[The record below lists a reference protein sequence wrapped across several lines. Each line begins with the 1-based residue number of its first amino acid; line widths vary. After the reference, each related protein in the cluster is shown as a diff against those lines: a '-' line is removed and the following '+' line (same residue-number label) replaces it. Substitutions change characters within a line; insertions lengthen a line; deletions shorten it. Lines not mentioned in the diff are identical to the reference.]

1 MNNLITNFEQVL
13 AMAKEYGLPIE
24 KKRGILREYL
34 QSKFLVYF
42 YGLPASQKMS
52 FVGGTSL
59 RLLRGLDRFSED
71 LDFDNLGLND
81 EEVGELVES
90 VAINFE
96 KENIKIELK
105 KNGSE
110 GKTYFDLRFPELL
123 NELKISTDPRE
134 KLMIKFDYAKL
145 WKEQMIEP
153 ILFNRYD
160 MIVAVVTNNLNQIVV
175 QKLAAYVGRKITQ
188 PRDIYDIVW
197 LYAKGARIDKQFAK
211 ANGYANIV
219 ELAVEK
225 QRQEGELASYETKL
239 KPFLF
244 TDGSSGKLKLFED
257 VLRRIRVK

>member
-1 MNNLITNFEQVL
+1 M
-13 AMAKEYGLPIE
+13 
-24 KKRGILREYL
+24 
-34 QSKFLVYF
+34 
-42 YGLPASQKMS
+42 
-52 FVGGTSL
+52 
-59 RLLRGLDRFSED
+59 D
-71 LDFDNLGLND
+71 LDFDNLGLADD
-81 EEVGELVES
+81 EVADLVES
-90 VAINFE
+90 VAKNFE
-96 KENIKIELK
+96 KENIKVELK
-105 KNGSE
+105 KNIGE

-123 NELKISTDPRE
+123 SELKISTDPRE
-134 KLMIKFDYAKL
+134 KLMIKFDYANL
-145 WKEQMIEP
+145 WKGQKTESV
-153 ILFNRYD
+153 LFNRYG
-160 MIVAVVTNNLNQIVV
+160 MITAVITNNLNQMMV